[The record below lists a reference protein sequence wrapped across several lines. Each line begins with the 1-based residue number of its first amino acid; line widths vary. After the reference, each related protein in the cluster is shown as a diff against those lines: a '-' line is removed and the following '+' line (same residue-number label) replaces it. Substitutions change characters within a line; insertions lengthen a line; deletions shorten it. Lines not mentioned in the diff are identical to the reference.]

1 MAMVL
6 FACGSAC
13 PAGFVGSS
21 ARSTVVRP
29 RIGVP
34 ALFSMPERPACGSDM
49 AGALVVG
56 AVDEVTLAEVSG
68 LASSLTTPDLV
79 WLMADGDSG
88 VVWAVDAAS
97 GVPRVKVLL
106 PGDVTDT
113 EDLAVG
119 PCPDLSG
126 PCVFVAD
133 TGDNEHERRSVSVI
147 AFPEP
152 TLTSAATAGLAT
164 VTLDAVWTIRLA
176 FPDDEAVDV
185 EAMVVLPDATAILL
199 IEKTTDDAAR
209 IFAAR
214 SPWTIQTPQDDDDD
228 NDLPRTLER
237 TGTVTLPG
245 NLLQADDADD
255 DADDTDDTA
264 KAALKARRITGADA
278 HWSGQR
284 LLLRTTTAILEFVDV
299 DGRGFF
305 DLAGRKPRQIMP
317 APADEAQGEA
327 IGYSSDGRRWLS
339 ISEIKKSKA
348 DDGDRPVLRQF
359 TCRSAAP

>member
-1 MAMVL
+1 MVL

-13 PAGFVGSS
+13 PAGLVGSS

-49 AGALVVG
+49 EGALVVG
-56 AVDEVTLAEVSG
+56 AVDEVSLAEVSG

-88 VVWAVDAAS
+88 VVWAVDAQS
-97 GVPRVKVLL
+97 GVPRVKVRL

-113 EDLAVG
+113 EDLALG

-126 PCVFVAD
+126 PCVFIAD
-133 TGDNEHERRSVSVI
+133 TGDNDHERRSVSVI

-152 TLTSAATAGLAT
+152 TLTGAATAGLAT

-176 FPDDEAVDV
+176 FPDDESVDV

-199 IEKTTDDAAR
+199 IEKTTDAAAAR

-228 NDLPRTLER
+228 NDQPRLLER
-237 TGTVTLPG
+237 TGTVTLTD
-245 NLLQADDADD
+245 NLLLADADAED
-255 DADDTDDTA
+255 DVTA
-264 KAALKARRITGADA
+264 KAARKARRITGADV

-284 LLLRTTTAILEFVDV
+284 LLLRTTTTILEFVDD

-305 DLAGRKPRQIMP
+305 DLAGRKPRQIVP
-317 APADEAQGEA
+317 APVDEAQGEA

-339 ISEIKKSKA
+339 ISEIKKSNA